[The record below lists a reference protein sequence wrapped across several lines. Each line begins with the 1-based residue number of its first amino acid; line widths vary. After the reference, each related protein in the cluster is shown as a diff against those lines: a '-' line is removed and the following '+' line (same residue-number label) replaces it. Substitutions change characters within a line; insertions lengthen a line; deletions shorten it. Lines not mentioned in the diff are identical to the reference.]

1 MRVMALIAAA
11 AAVNLG
17 RHHRHH
23 DEKYMVALSAMG
35 IDKADLMQEQGAHWR
50 KAWPEGAIDNG
61 HEDDAIMNLGRNG
74 KKKIKREVNKYV
86 PKEWTL
92 DSDVVDTQK
101 HLDDIEAEFKEP
113 LSVKGYQD
121 RGYAILNSGD
131 AAIKSTYL

>member
-1 MRVMALIAAA
+1 M
-11 AAVNLG
+11 
-17 RHHRHH
+17 
-23 DEKYMVALSAMG
+23 
-35 IDKADLMQEQGAHWR
+35 
-50 KAWPEGAIDNG
+50 
-61 HEDDAIMNLGRNG
+61 DDTVVPREYHG
-74 KKKIKREVNKYV
+74 KQKIKREVNKYV
-86 PKEWTL
+86 PREWSL